1 MEKWKFTLGM
11 LILSLLFIFPVASH
25 ADIKKDFV
33 AFDRAFIPPLAIT
46 NQEKV
51 KPSRKAPGRP

>member
-51 KPSRKAPGRP
+51 KPSRKA